1 MASYRPST
9 LDLSLGS
16 VTLFTTLR
24 NPNSIS
30 QNRQTELPFS
40 QSSPTSPP
48 SSPLAPL
55 PQPRGMSGTSR
66 PDGHAAAS
74 SDMDFWGIE
83 DITDTQWAVD
93 PADEEED
100 EQGNR
105 EAIELEQDGL
115 RIQAV
120 QQRNLDRARR
130 EDPRKTKLGEGCQA
144 FHSDWLM
151 RIVHS

>member
-1 MASYRPST
+1 
-9 LDLSLGS
+9 
-16 VTLFTTLR
+16 
-24 NPNSIS
+24 
-30 QNRQTELPFS
+30 
-40 QSSPTSPP
+40 
-48 SSPLAPL
+48 
-55 PQPRGMSGTSR
+55 MSGTSR

-130 EDPRKTKLGEGCQA
+130 EDPRKTKLGAGCRA